1 MYVQGRNRVECCQQ
15 RAGSRDQRAEGRG
28 RRAESRGQR
37 AERSREQ
44 RAERSRE
51 QRGDERIRLRQRG
64 REGEE
69 AELEALALVLEKE
82 RRPSLKPSLWCL
94 RRKSLRFAPA
104 FVRKDLQT
112 TRVCPQLGDGCGV
125 SKKLSAA
132 ALAVLV

>member
-1 MYVQGRNRVECCQQ
+1 M
-15 RAGSRDQRAEGRG
+15 
-28 RRAESRGQR
+28 
-37 AERSREQ
+37 
-44 RAERSRE
+44 
-51 QRGDERIRLRQRG
+51 
-64 REGEE
+64 
-69 AELEALALVLEKE
+69 ALVLEKE

>member
-1 MYVQGRNRVECCQQ
+1 VLPAESREQ
-15 RAGSRDQRAEGRG
+15 RP
-28 RRAESRGQR
+28 ESRGQR
-37 AERSREQ
+37 AEGREQRAKGREQRGAESREQ
-44 RAERSRE
+44 RGAERSRQ

-132 ALAVLV
+132 ALAVL